1 MKFLADMGI
10 SQTTVM
16 WLKQRGFDALHVRDL
31 GMYNASDAEII
42 LKASKDGRTVLTC
55 DLDFG
60 DIMSASKERSP
71 SVVIFRLENETPSN
85 VIKRLKQVLKESSEA
100 LLKGAIVSVEETR
113 HRVRLLPL

>member
-16 WLKQRGFDALHVRDL
+16 WLKERGFDVLHVRDFGL
-31 GMYNASDAEII
+31 HRASDTEIV
-42 LKASKDGRTVLTC
+42 LKAKKSRIVLTC

-60 DIMSASKERSP
+60 NIMAASKERCP
-71 SVVIFRLENETPSN
+71 SIVIFRLENETPHN
-85 VIKRLKQVLKESSEA
+85 VIKRLQQVLNESSEA
-100 LLKGAIVSVEETR
+100 LLKGSIISVEETR